1 MMIILWHQ
9 EDLGNSGKD
18 KIEYVDNDDAS
29 TVNNLS
35 TGQKK

>member
-9 EDLGNSGKD
+9 DILGSSGKD

-29 TVNNLS
+29 NS
-35 TGQKK
+35 K

>member
-9 EDLGNSGKD
+9 DVLGNSDKD

-29 TVNNLS
+29 NS
-35 TGQKK
+35 K